1 MIEGKSFRI
10 TKNEVLMT
18 YEHVKANKGLGSVD
32 EVIFQDFKKDFKIE
46 WPQVVIS
53 QRQLEELKYLKEM
66 KKVRLL
72 GILTIENKIIAQMVV
87 RDRSEVKIQGIFLV
101 DSYEYIHGR

>member
-1 MIEGKSFRI
+1 MASGSYFPKAARGIEIPKR
-10 TKNEVLMT
+10 NE
-18 YEHVKANKGLGSVD
+18 
-32 EVIFQDFKKDFKIE
+32 
-46 WPQVVIS
+46 
-53 QRQLEELKYLKEM
+53 
-66 KKVRLL
+66 KVRLL